1 MRVFRF
7 LISATWLVGGLCVCS
22 CVTSWGQTYDWQT
35 LAGLGGGPGNV
46 DGVGSTA
53 KFFRPDDIEIDSH
66 GNVLVLESGN
76 RLIRKITPEGVVT
89 TLAGNVRLHGQI
101 DGAGMSASFSYPKS
115 MAINSQ
121 DIMFVTDGNTIRQVS
136 PAGIVTTFAGK
147 VTSYGYKDGKG
158 ATAQFRDLDSIV
170 IDSQDNLYVSDSFDY
185 CIRKVTPFAV
195 VTTFAG
201 KSGTSGDTDGLGGA
215 ARFGRIENLAI
226 DRLDQIYVSDR
237 SGLRKVAPDGEVSS
251 PAELQNLFFFGFAA
265 MAFDAANNM
274 YFIKEFP
281 SDSQILKRTTNG
293 VVTTHA
299 GATSTGYRDGP
310 AAAAYFSGPEAI
322 VFDADGNLLVADT
335 QNHTIRQI
343 SQEAQVT
350 TLTGHPGFRGKT
362 DSIGTLARFT
372 SPSCIL
378 CTSNGNVVTTE
389 FSNGDLRQTTPAG
402 VVSRIIG
409 GWSLAETSTYSF
421 TSTRDMK
428 TDVLGNLYVLEPGR
442 YPDPDA
448 FRKIDPDGATLLS
461 VSQTNDGR
469 GFDGTSA
476 VATDV
481 AGNIYIADSYN
492 NRICKIAPSGDCT
505 SFAGA
510 WNKYGY
516 VDGKGS
522 AARLGYVEAMVA
534 DSHGNLFVSELAGT
548 IRKIT
553 PQAQVT
559 TFTGKANQE
568 GHVDGPKATA
578 RLHVAYS
585 MAIDASDHLYLTDSY
600 ESTVRKVS
608 PDGAVT
614 TIGGTP
620 GVYSSADGPGPM
632 ALFCKPRG
640 IAVGSDGSVYV
651 TDTHNNRIVRGRIIR
666 ATLGMTGN
674 AQSISA
680 GSIQPVSGNHTDFG
694 AAKPG
699 AGTVTRSFKVHSL
712 GEESLTLIG
721 TPRVE
726 IRGSHATDFAVAKL
740 PEQNID
746 AGTSSTLEL
755 IFAPSGKGLRKAEV
769 VIMSTDEQR
778 VSFTFAIQG
787 TGDLDPPALTLAAPV
802 AGIVSSLSP
811 LRVSGTVTDNIGA
824 ERVEVVLNEGAPI
837 LAQVAT
843 EAAGKPQAFEVLVN
857 PLEGEN
863 TLLVTAYDTSGNMRS
878 VARTFTFER
887 RWLLGLSRQVPPP
900 LAAKPDLAGTLVL
913 KADARR
919 STKLT
924 QGLHQTFAILPMTP
938 VQVTATPRVGHLFS
952 HWSGVHGS
960 AIVSGNVLRLDM
972 PAEDVTGV
980 TAYFIANPFTLPPET
995 NPFPGIG
1002 STLSFSGLLEPVEPT
1017 LWENASVGQLGAVL
1031 TRSSGSLTGT
1041 LRLDGAAHAFNAQLF
1056 GDGSVRFRGR
1066 DGQMA
1071 ASLSLGER
1079 GLTITWTSSGLA
1091 FDVAG
1096 PESKLSRGL
1105 ARPAISAPLSLL
1117 DASGRAALYTL
1128 VFPAQPQSPALPA
1141 ESYPQGTGYASGK
1154 LAPQGTLPLAMV
1166 LADGTSVT
1174 GSLMLVTGSTAP
1186 LFVTLP
1192 TPGSK
1197 SLGGSFQGTLSFDST
1212 QEDSDVSA
1220 SSLRWFRPAVA
1231 ETSAATYL
1239 YTNGWP
1245 QGLVFP
1251 AFGARYDSS
1260 LDVQQTLALDAPD
1273 PALGNASL
1281 DFEGGG
1287 LGGIVSPGPFNISG
1301 NKVLKIPASAPGY
1314 SLTLTATTGLLK
1326 GDFTPNWNAPS
1337 SKLPIYQGVVLQ
1349 KGARC
1354 GGYGFFLSNRVND
1367 KDPQSGT
1374 VMLHAR

>member
-1 MRVFRF
+1 MRLLRF
-7 LISATWLVGGLCVCS
+7 LISASWLASGLCICS

-46 DGVGSTA
+46 DGVGSAA
-53 KFFRPDDIEIDSH
+53 KFFLPDDIEIDSH
-66 GNVLVLESGN
+66 GNVLVLETGN

-89 TLAGNVRLHGQI
+89 TLAGNVRLRGQI
-101 DGAGMSASFSYPKS
+101 DAAHMSASFSYPKS

-121 DIMFVTDGNTIRQVS
+121 DILFVTDGNTIRQVS

-158 ATAQFRDLDSIV
+158 AAAQFMDLDNIV

-201 KSGTSGDTDGLGGA
+201 KSGTSGDTDGVGGA

-226 DRLDQIYVSDR
+226 DLLDQVYVSDR
-237 SGLRKVAPDGEVSS
+237 SGIRKVAPDGEVSS

-274 YFIKEFP
+274 YFIKAFP
-281 SDSQILKRTTNG
+281 SDSQILKRTTSG

-299 GATSTGYRDGP
+299 GATSTGYRDGS
-310 AAAAYFSGPEAI
+310 AAAAYFYRPEAI

-335 QNHTIRQI
+335 QNHAIRQI

-350 TLTGHPGFRGKT
+350 TLIGHPGFRGKT
-362 DSIGTLARFT
+362 DSTGSQARFT
-372 SPSCIL
+372 SPACIL

-389 FSNGDLRQTTPAG
+389 YSNGDLRQTTPAG
-402 VVSRIIG
+402 VVSRITG

-428 TDVLGNLYVLEPGR
+428 TDVLGNLYVLEPGG

-469 GFDGTSA
+469 GFGGASA
-476 VATDV
+476 VATD
-481 AGNIYIADSYN
+481 ASGNIYIADSYN
-492 NRICKIAPSGDCT
+492 HRICKIAPSGDCT
-505 SFAGA
+505 SFAGS
-510 WNKYGY
+510 WKKYGY

-522 AARLGYVEAMVA
+522 VARLGYVEAMVA
-534 DSHGNLFVSELAGT
+534 DSHGNLFVSDVAGT

-559 TFTGKANQE
+559 TFTGKANLE

-578 RLHVAYS
+578 RLNVASS

-620 GVYSSADGPGPM
+620 GVYSSADGPGAM
-632 ALFCKPRG
+632 ALFCKPGG
-640 IAVGSDGSVYV
+640 IAMGSDGSVYV

-680 GSIQPVSGNHTDFG
+680 GSTQALSGNHTDFG

-699 AGTVTRSFKVHSL
+699 TGTVTRSFEVHSL

-726 IRGSHATDFAVAKL
+726 IRGPHATDFAVAKS

-746 AGTSSTLEL
+746 TSTSSTLE
-755 IFAPSGKGLRKAEV
+755 IVFAPSGKGLRQAEV

-787 TGDLDPPALTLAAPV
+787 TGDLDLPALTLAAPA
-802 AGIVSSLSP
+802 AGLVSSLSP
-811 LRVSGTVTDNIGA
+811 LRVSGTVTDNIGV
-824 ERVEVVLNEGAPI
+824 ERVEVVLNEGTPI
-837 LAQVAT
+837 LAQLA
-843 EAAGKPQAFEVLVN
+843 AGPAGKPRPFEVLVN
-857 PLEGEN
+857 PLDGKN

-887 RWLLGLSRQVPPP
+887 RWLLELSRQVPPS
-900 LAAKPDLAGTLVL
+900 LAAKPDLSGTLVL
-913 KADARR
+913 KADTRR
-919 STKLT
+919 CTKLT
-924 QGLHQTFAILPMTP
+924 QGLRQTSAVLPMTP

-960 AIVSGNVLRLDM
+960 AIVSGNVLSLVM
-972 PAEDVTGV
+972 PAEDVIGV
-980 TAYFIANPFTLPPET
+980 TAHFIANPFTLPQEL
-995 NPFPGIG
+995 NPFPGNS
-1002 STLSFSGLLEPVEPT
+1002 STLSFSGLMEPMEPT
-1017 LWENASVGQLGAVL
+1017 RWQNASVGQLGAVL
-1031 TRSSGSLTGT
+1031 TRSNGSLTGT
-1041 LRLDGAAHAFNAQLF
+1041 LRLDEAVHPFNAQLF
-1056 GDGSVRFRGR
+1056 GDGSVAFRGR

-1071 ASLSLGER
+1071 AFLTLGER
-1079 GLTITWTSSGLA
+1079 VLTIIWTASGLA
-1091 FDVAG
+1091 FDVVG

-1105 ARPAISAPLSLL
+1105 ARPAISAPASLL
-1117 DASGRAALYTL
+1117 DANGRAALYTL

-1174 GSLMLVTGSTAP
+1174 ASLMLVTGSTAP

-1197 SLGGSFQGTLSFDST
+1197 SHGGSFHGTLSFDST

-1239 YTNGWP
+1239 YTSGWP

-1260 LDVQQTLALDAPD
+1260 LTVQQTLALGAPD
-1273 PALGNASL
+1273 LTLGNVSL
-1281 DFEGGG
+1281 DFEGGW
-1287 LGGIVSPGPFNISG
+1287 LGGIVSLGPLNISG
-1301 NKVLKIPASAPGY
+1301 NTVLKIPASARGY
-1314 SLTLTATTGLLK
+1314 SLTLTATAGLLK
-1326 GDFTPNWNAPS
+1326 GDFSPNWNAPS
-1337 SKLPIYQGVVLQ
+1337 SKLPTFQGVLLQ
-1349 KGARC
+1349 KGARR
-1354 GGYGFFLSNRVND
+1354 GGYGFFLSNRLND
-1367 KDPQSGT
+1367 NDPRSGT
-1374 VMLHAR
+1374 VLLHAR